1 MYSTRKSSRDSKRTA
16 NVWIPSDKVG
26 EHPSAVFHR
35 TGFRG
40 ADPTRA
46 RRALGPTASFEW
58 PAREAGR
65 SPEETGAIAPAL
77 WTTVG
82 SARAGATARNG
93 PRVATVQTRACT
105 ASALGY
111 TLAAVDVHGGAGGS
125 RRDPDRLGRNRHG
138 RGRVRADLTSTLQSI
153 GAALLWVLLAMGS
166 LAASLVALW
175 VVLSLAKSAIA
186 REAAVLADGPWI
198 WLVAIVATIGL
209 PLLLALWKHHGDPR
223 RLSRAMVWLPLAV
236 NGAGLLLASQV
247 IPDVLGTALR
257 GHAAWVAAD
266 RLGDSHA
273 ATRVLS
279 ALGHDAADRL
289 HPGGMQPPPGS
300 TLDEWTAQAG
310 GQVDR
315 DKALAVPFTAEGTAI
330 LMDVG
335 FDGPQG
341 RITLPY
347 LFDTGASFTTISSAT
362 AAKLGIVVPET
373 APMVAFNTASGPRES
388 RMVYLPS
395 LWLGQVQIRGLLVS
409 VCDGCVNER
418 HHGLLGHNVMHEFY
432 AQIDFKNKRMVLLPR
447 VAEARSNRAYDIE
460 PVTDTKVE
468 GTAEVWLGRVR
479 WVVRVHNKGTQPI
492 RDVVPV
498 VKFAD
503 GPVLRG
509 KPIAE
514 IAPGAVG
521 RSLVEGRASL
531 DGKGDSKGH
540 YTLGL
545 AEAFW

>member
-1 MYSTRKSSRDSKRTA
+1 M
-16 NVWIPSDKVG
+16 
-26 EHPSAVFHR
+26 
-35 TGFRG
+35 
-40 ADPTRA
+40 
-46 RRALGPTASFEW
+46 
-58 PAREAGR
+58 
-65 SPEETGAIAPAL
+65 
-77 WTTVG
+77 
-82 SARAGATARNG
+82 
-93 PRVATVQTRACT
+93 
-105 ASALGY
+105 
-111 TLAAVDVHGGAGGS
+111 
-125 RRDPDRLGRNRHG
+125 
-138 RGRVRADLTSTLQSI
+138 LQPI

-166 LAASLVALW
+166 LAATLVALW

-198 WLVAIVATIGL
+198 WLVAIVATVAL
-209 PLLLALWKHHGDPR
+209 PLSLALWKHHGDPR

-236 NGAGLLLASQV
+236 NGAGLLLATQV

-279 ALGHDAADRL
+279 ALGHDAAGRL
-289 HPGGMQPPPGS
+289 HPHGEPHPAGS

-310 GQVDR
+310 GAVDR
-315 DKALAVPFTAEGTAI
+315 DKALAVPFTEEGTAI

-335 FDGPQG
+335 FDSPAG
-341 RITLPY
+341 RVKLPY
-347 LFDTGASFTTISSAT
+347 LFDTGASFTTLSSAT
-362 AAKLGIVVPET
+362 ASRLGVVVPED
-373 APMVAFNTASGPRES
+373 APMLTFNTASGPRES
-388 RMVYLPS
+388 RMVFLPS
-395 LWLGQVQIRGLLVS
+395 LWLGDVQIRGLLVS

-418 HHGLLGHNVMHEFY
+418 HHGLLGHNVMREFY
-432 AQIDFKNKRMVLLPR
+432 AQIDFKNQRMVLLPR
-447 VAEARSNRAYDIE
+447 TAEQRPNRAYDIE
-460 PVTDTKVE
+460 PVVELKVE

-479 WVVRVHNKGTQPI
+479 WVVRVHNRGTVPI

-514 IAPGAVG
+514 IPAGAIG
-521 RSLVEGRASL
+521 RSLVEGRATL
-531 DGKGDSKGH
+531 EGKGDSKGH

>member
-1 MYSTRKSSRDSKRTA
+1 M
-16 NVWIPSDKVG
+16 
-26 EHPSAVFHR
+26 
-35 TGFRG
+35 
-40 ADPTRA
+40 
-46 RRALGPTASFEW
+46 
-58 PAREAGR
+58 
-65 SPEETGAIAPAL
+65 
-77 WTTVG
+77 
-82 SARAGATARNG
+82 
-93 PRVATVQTRACT
+93 
-105 ASALGY
+105 
-111 TLAAVDVHGGAGGS
+111 
-125 RRDPDRLGRNRHG
+125 
-138 RGRVRADLTSTLQSI
+138 RADLTSTLQSI

-186 REAAVLADGPWI
+186 RDAAVLADGPWI
-198 WLVAIVATIGL
+198 WLIAIVATIGL

-289 HPGGMQPPPGS
+289 HPSGAPQPAGS

-315 DKALAVPFTAEGTAI
+315 DKALSVPFTDEGTAI

-335 FDGPQG
+335 FDSTSGQ
-341 RITLPY
+341 RVTLPY

-362 AAKLGIVVPET
+362 AAKLGIVVPED
-373 APMVAFNTASGPRES
+373 APILPFNTASGPRES
-388 RMVYLPS
+388 RMVFLPS
-395 LWLGQVQIRGLLVS
+395 LWLGQVQIKGLLVS

-418 HHGLLGHNVMHEFY
+418 HQGLLGHNVMHEFY
-432 AQIDFKNKRMVLLPR
+432 AQIDFRNKRMVLLPR
-447 VAEARSNRAYDIE
+447 VSEQRPNRAYDIE
-460 PVTDTKVE
+460 PVVDSKVE

-479 WVVRVHNKGTQPI
+479 WVVRVHNRGTVPI

-514 IAPGAVG
+514 IPAGAVG
-521 RSLVEGRASL
+521 RSLVEGRATL